1 METVCQAKVETFF
14 TNLKKGVDKLTTLCY
29 TIITVANLATFRKLR
44 KENGMTN
51 VELLLGKLG
60 AKRINITGFAKAMG
74 FSRPTARRKVYGE
87 APFTVAEIS
96 KASNLLGLTQSEMI
110 DIFLSN
116 V

>member
-1 METVCQAKVETFF
+1 
-14 TNLKKGVDKLTTLCY
+14 
-29 TIITVANLATFRKLR
+29 
-44 KENGMTN
+44 MTN

-74 FSRPTARRKVYGE
+74 FSRPTARKKIYGE
-87 APFTVAEIS
+87 AAFTVAEIG
-96 KASNLLGLTQSEMI
+96 KASELLGLTKNEMI